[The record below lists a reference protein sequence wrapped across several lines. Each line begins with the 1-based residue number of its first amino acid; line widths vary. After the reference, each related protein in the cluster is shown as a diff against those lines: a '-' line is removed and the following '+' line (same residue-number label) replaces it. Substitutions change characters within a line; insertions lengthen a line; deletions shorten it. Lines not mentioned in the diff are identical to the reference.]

1 MLESKQKFQSYLT
14 DLGNQMKRDR
24 SYKNTNEL
32 VKRIFNHKK
41 DLNERISNRALSL
54 FNAIDPAI
62 RSKSGDEPT
71 A

>member
-1 MLESKQKFQSYLT
+1 MTE
-14 DLGNQMKRDR
+14 LGDQMKRDR
-24 SYKNTNEL
+24 TYKNTNDL

-41 DLNERISNRALSL
+41 ALNERISNRALDL
-54 FNAIDPAI
+54 FKAIDPAN

>member
-14 DLGNQMKRDR
+14 ELGNQMRRDR
-24 SYKNTNEL
+24 TYKNTNEL

-41 DLNERISNRALSL
+41 DHNERISNRALDL
-54 FNAIDPAI
+54 FKAIDPAN
-62 RSKSGDEPT
+62 RSKSGEEPT